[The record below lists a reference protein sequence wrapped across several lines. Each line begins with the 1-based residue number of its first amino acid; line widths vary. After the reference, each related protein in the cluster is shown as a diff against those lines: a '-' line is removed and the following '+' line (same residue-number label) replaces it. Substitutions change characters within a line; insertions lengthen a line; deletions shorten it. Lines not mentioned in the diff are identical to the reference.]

1 MATTIYA
8 KTEQTVLQYSGSSFD
23 GATEYSISNM
33 QLSQI
38 TSNISKITSFEFIG
52 GTLVESDGYASMF
65 NGCNSLTYIDLSGFI
80 SSAFKQSN
88 IPGKVN
94 KIKLGAAL
102 NFYTGLASA
111 GWGITDGKLTVIGTT
126 PFKNLGN
133 SISGLFEHCRYRS
146 VDLSGLYVN
155 GTITSIRRLFRDC
168 PYLRSADLSM
178 LDLTKLDSEYSMQWS
193 FASCPVLEEVNFGNI
208 FLYPTYSDTS
218 STFYQSGQSGFRLKL
233 KGKVTSNM
241 LAYLFAGS
249 HYQTFDTTEFEWN
262 WDSIISI
269 KHMYYG
275 CKNLTF
281 LNLSD
286 WKFTAIT
293 TPDGCF
299 GGCQN
304 LASVIIGKINKLGP
318 ASTEGIFYQS
328 GTNQKSLSFILL
340 DWSNITS
347 FHSMFNYSRYTDIEF
362 QNEQNKVSI
371 NKSINFLN
379 LCYQATQLV
388 NIDMSNIC
396 NKGTTTWDN
405 AFLGCTSLRYI
416 YLGGFKSF
424 GGSTIMSGAG
434 GSGSGILNIYMEDT
448 TFLTTMT
455 NAFAYSN
462 FGQININFDMEE
474 VTNINQMF
482 YQCSKL
488 LKIYS
493 NNIPKKGSYTGVFTN
508 CTMLTGPGGFKYSS
522 SKTSSVYARVGSDSV
537 EGYFWGQY
545 EGASGIV
552 VNINPTGSAT
562 IKSRWD
568 DREKMFTFDVDYD
581 ADQYVFN
588 NFYYY
593 EPSSVTAK
601 GYTKNLTQ
609 ARVVG
614 GKTGT
619 YKAYFNFTS
628 AAQSGQEYNK
638 GSELSDLEIKSDK
651 ITDSKPSNWMQHGD
665 TDMYCIFIPTPAQL
679 KDFASWLYQ
688 TDFIS
693 SMSQALQNVLGFNT
707 DLTQLMYSFKVFPF
721 DISPAGNKYF
731 KIGWASPSDTVIGQM
746 SQQGKMLYTL
756 NNVYELD
763 CGTLYFERVYDNAL
777 DYQCHV
783 QIYLPFVGMQ
793 VLESYDVIGK
803 NIRPVYQIDLLT
815 GDCVCKIFIDDSIKY
830 QFTGNCGY
838 DMPLSQVSQ
847 NGVLSKGLQGAM
859 MLGAAAGVIPPLN
872 ITGQTITEEKSKINY
887 SRVNP
892 GQVSSQTKEVTQT
905 HQSPLVTAKEA
916 IGGFTNLSSGIVRGG
931 SLQGNTGFLG
941 TNTPY
946 LLVSYPRLNV
956 PTNFGHFNGY
966 PCNKT
971 LKLGELT
978 GYTQVGEM
986 HLDGFTGTDAE
997 AAEIESM
1004 LKGGVYL

>member
-1 MATTIYA
+1 MAIKYYLKISGTT
-8 KTEQTVLQYSGSSFD
+8 LQYSGSEFD
-23 GATEYSISNM
+23 GSTLFETTN
-33 QLSQI
+33 LDWSQI
-38 TSNISKITSFEFIG
+38 GIVSGIKRLEYIGGDLIIITSSTYI
-52 GTLVESDGYASMF
+52 L
-65 NGCNSLTYIDLSGFI
+65 NNSLTSLEYCDLSGI
-80 SSAFKQSN
+80 SGTSVKAVSGMSN
-88 IPGKVN
+88 TVSI
-94 KIKLGAAL
+94 IKLGTSLQFNYRMADK
-102 NFYTGLASA
+102 
-111 GWGITDGKLTVIGTT
+111 WGSGSLKVIGTT
-126 PFKNLGN
+126 PASNLGN
-133 SISGLFEHCRYRS
+133 TVDGFFEGCQHISIDISELE
-146 VDLSGLYVN
+146 VE
-155 GTITSIRRLFRDC
+155 GTITSISRLFYGC
-168 PYLRSADLSM
+168 TNITKIDLSS
-178 LDLTKLDSEYSMQWS
+178 LDLTGLSGYTSLRRSFAYCDNLQDIILGDINVVSVSGADYSMI
-193 FASCPVLEEVNFGNI
+193 LN
-208 FLYPTYSDTS
+208 
-218 STFYQSGQSGFRLKL
+218 SGQDGMLLKIT
-233 KGKVTSNM
+233 GKVTGTSI
-241 LAYLFAGS
+241 AYMFAGS
-249 HYQTFDTTEFEWN
+249 NYQTIDTTELS
-262 WDSIISI
+262 WDWDKITSI
-269 KHMYYG
+269 KGLYAG
-275 CKNLTF
+275 SNNIRF
-281 LNLSD
+281 LNLSN
-286 WKFTAIT
+286 WKFTAIKSSET
-293 TPDGCF
+293 EKAF
-299 GGCQN
+299 GDCQN
-304 LASVIIGKINKLGP
+304 LASVVIGKINTLGSS
-318 ASTEGIFYQS
+318 STYGMFS
-328 GTNQKSLSFILL
+328 GSGKNQKHLTFALQ
-340 DWSNITS
+340 DWSSITNCS
-347 FHSMFNYSRYTDIEF
+347 GLFEYSDYTDIEF
-362 QNEQNKVSI
+362 QTGEYPVELSGT
-371 NKSINFLN
+371 LN
-379 LCYQATQLV
+379 LTSFCADADQLV
-388 NIDMSNIC
+388 NLDMSNIYV
-396 NKGTTTWDN
+396 KGVTTWSN
-405 AFLGCTSLRYI
+405 AFLRCSSLRYI
-416 YLGGFKSF
+416 YLGGYKNF
-424 GGSTIMSGAG
+424 GGSSIMLGAG
-434 GSGSGILNIYMEDT
+434 GAAAILRIYMNDST
-448 TFLTTMT
+448 YLTDMSYGFDD
-455 NAFAYSN
+455 ASY
-462 FGQININFDMEE
+462 GQININFDMTA
-474 VTNINQMF
+474 VTNINRMF
-482 YQCSKL
+482 YQCNNL

-493 NNIPKKGSYTGVFTN
+493 NNIDNKGSYTDVFYN

-522 SKTSSVYARVGSDSV
+522 SKTSSVYARVGSDNV

-545 EGASGIV
+545 EGDSGITV
-552 VNINPTGSAT
+552 TVNPAGAAT
-562 IKSRWD
+562 VESRWD
-568 DREKMFTFDVDYD
+568 EREQTFTFDVDYD
-581 ADQYVFN
+581 AAQYVFN

-609 ARVVG
+609 ARVLG